1 MSRRYPAEEAIRILE
16 RALDVL
22 EDLRDSQPDSIKPT
36 KIEASILTLKGP
48 LAALQVERR
57 NHRDAMRDRN
67 LQRPFQV
74 REVRR

>member
-1 MSRRYPAEEAIRILE
+1 MSRRYPTEEAIRILE

-48 LAALQVERR
+48 LAALHVERH
-57 NHRDAMRDRN
+57 NHRTAQN
-67 LQRPFQV
+67 IQRPFQT